1 MKPSL
6 RANLTWKMT
15 ALFATTMVVLGAVA
29 YWSSRSTVADL
40 SDRILRLATVSVDDR
55 VNDLIQK
62 SESAGQVVAG
72 FVAPP
77 VADVQTI
84 TSASDFDQLYPRLLE
99 IAQAN
104 PELSSLGFTWER
116 TGEFIK
122 VLQLSSGRLVVQ
134 MSRIEGASRTMR
146 EYSLFGGALNAL
158 HSASDPSDRRS
169 ELWYQ
174 RVKST
179 TKAEWSPVHLMTNT
193 VESPV
198 QGVTYA
204 RPVYDRTN
212 RFLGVATVDVTVLSL
227 SRFINTLK
235 IGTNGY
241 ATLFEVRSRN
251 DVRVI
256 AYPQTNQLLR
266 NEGGQEFLVA
276 VKDLGDPVLITLQ
289 EAIKQGRVDTKAPVP
304 VRRVFETAGERY
316 QIGLRSIA
324 EENRPKWISV
334 VIVPD
339 EEFMSGI
346 WQTGFFLAALGG
358 MALVLVLAISYVMAQ
373 RVARP
378 LQDLVLET
386 NRIKA
391 LDLDPRP
398 IVKAEVR
405 ELADLTQ
412 AMENMKAGLRSLE
425 KLVPGDYA
433 RWLIATG
440 QEAKLG
446 GERRHITTYFADIIG
461 FTALSEKMAPE
472 ELVEVLAEYL
482 DVLSSE
488 VIRLGGTVD
497 KFNGDD
503 VMAFW
508 GAPNPQ
514 TDHAFLACKS
524 AIASQKTLIALHNE
538 WKEEDKPLMKA
549 SFGISTGDVIVG
561 NVGSRQRMNYT
572 VIGDAVNLASRLQ
585 GLNKFYS
592 TEILIGPQCRAE
604 AGDRIVART
613 IDYVSVAGRDEP
625 IQVSELLGLAED
637 VDPQTVE
644 MAAKYEQGLQLYLDR
659 QWQAAAVHF
668 NTVLKT
674 WPNDGPSTILLQRSE
689 KYLQDPPHHDWD
701 GSVQLSM
708 K

>member
-1 MKPSL
+1 MKPTL

-15 ALFATTMVVLGAVA
+15 ALFATTLVVLGAVA
-29 YWSSRSTVADL
+29 YWSSRSTVSDL
-40 SDRILRLATVSVDDR
+40 SDRILSLATASADDKVR
-55 VNDLIQK
+55 DIIEKAEGV
-62 SESAGQVVAG
+62 GQVVAG

-77 VADVQTI
+77 VKEAQTL
-84 TSASDFDQLYPRLLE
+84 TNAGDFDELYPRLLE
-99 IAQAN
+99 ISQAN
-104 PELSSLGFTWER
+104 PELSSIGFTWER

-134 MSRIEGASRTMR
+134 MSRIEGSSRIVR
-146 EYSLFGGALNAL
+146 EYSLYGRELNPIEETR
-158 HSASDPSDRRS
+158 DQSDRRI

-174 RVKST
+174 DVKAST
-179 TKAEWSPVHLMTNT
+179 RPRWSPVHLMTNT
-193 VESPV
+193 AESPV

-204 RPVYDRTN
+204 RPVYDRRN
-212 RFLGVATVDVTVLSL
+212 QFLGVATVDVSVLAL
-227 SRFINTLK
+227 SRFVNMLK
-235 IGTNGY
+235 IGTSGY
-241 ATLFEVRSRN
+241 AAVLENSKV
-251 DVRVI
+251 DGVRVV
-256 AYPQTNQLLR
+256 AHPQTNQLLVSESGR
-266 NEGGQEFLVA
+266 EKLMPIDKLNDRVLV
-276 VKDLGDPVLITLQ
+276 TLKK
-289 EAIKQGRVDTKAPVP
+289 AIDDGRVDPDAPEP
-304 VRRVFETAGERY
+304 LRRVFEVDGKRY
-316 QIGLRSIA
+316 QLGLQSIS
-324 EENRPKWISV
+324 EENRPNWISV
-334 VIVPD
+334 VVVSD
-339 EEFMSGI
+339 DEFMGGI

-358 MALVLVLAISYVMAQ
+358 MSLVLVLAISYVMAQ
-373 RVARP
+373 RVAQP
-378 LQDLVLET
+378 LQDLVVET
-386 NRIKA
+386 NRIKS
-391 LDLDPRP
+391 LDLRPRP
-398 IVKAEVR
+398 TVRAEVR
-405 ELADLTQ
+405 ELDELTT

-433 RWLIATG
+433 RYLIATG

-461 FTALSEKMAPE
+461 FTALSERMPPE

-488 VIRLGGTVD
+488 VIQLGGTVD

-514 TDHAFLACKS
+514 ADHAFLACRS
-524 AIASQKTLIALHNE
+524 AVASQKTLSALHTE
-538 WKEEDKPLMKA
+538 WLEQGKPIMRA

-585 GLNKFYS
+585 GLNKYYG
-592 TEILIGPQCRAE
+592 TEILIGPQCRSE

-613 IDYVSVAGRDEP
+613 IDFVSVAGRGEP
-625 IQVSELLGLAED
+625 VQVSELLGITED
-637 VDPQTVE
+637 VDAETVE
-644 MAAKYEQGLQLYLDR
+644 LAAKYEQALELYRSR

-668 NTVLKT
+668 NTVLKV
-674 WPNDGPSTILLQRSE
+674 WPDDGPSKILLERCE
-689 KYLQDPPHHDWD
+689 RYLQDPPHHDWD